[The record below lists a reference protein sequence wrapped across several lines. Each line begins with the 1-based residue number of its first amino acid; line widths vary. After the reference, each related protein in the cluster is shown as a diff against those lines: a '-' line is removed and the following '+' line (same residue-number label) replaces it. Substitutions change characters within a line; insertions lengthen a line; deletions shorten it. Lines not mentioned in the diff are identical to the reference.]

1 MTTHMLGLFCFFIS
15 TLSLAWLTFGGEQA
29 QLLTAVLA
37 VTMVL
42 AGHFHHQIVHRF
54 RVDWKDHATIEQQ
67 ATIELTAP
75 AAGGV
80 KSAGGKTG
88 GGEAASPVSRQARR
102 GSSGKS

>member
-1 MTTHMLGLFCFFIS
+1 MTTHMLGLLCFFIS

-29 QLLTAVLA
+29 QLLSAVLA

-54 RVDWKDHATIEQQ
+54 RVDWKEHATIEEQ
-67 ATIELTAP
+67 ATIELTATP
-75 AAGGV
+75 AADEV
-80 KSAGGKTG
+80 SAG
-88 GGEAASPVSRQARR
+88 GGEAVSRKARR